1 MNNTRGIASLNLAQ
15 KISCTRA
22 FLRPLAAFLMFF
34 GCRRSATSK
43 CGIKV
48 VINDDDARQYNK
60 KCELDQKNVK
70 KVRKILV
77 VSKKYLPLH
86 SQSGIVR

>member
-48 VINDDDARQYNK
+48 VINDDYARQYNK
-60 KCELDQKNVK
+60 KCELGQKK
-70 KVRKILV
+70 M
-77 VSKKYLPLH
+77 
-86 SQSGIVR
+86 